1 MLVGSVPEL
10 EVARGR
16 IERAEWALAFAARL
30 QHSADVQDRA
40 SYAAAKAT
48 VLRAV
53 GRHAEALAAAEE
65 AIAMVDILGWGSQVA
80 KQGLVEAIE
89 AALALGELERAE
101 TLVALIEDRP
111 RGAAPLYLRA
121 HAARFRARL
130 STGSEVEP
138 RLKSAAA
145 TFRELGLPF
154 WTAVAELELAEW
166 LVAHGRGHE
175 AAPLLAGARETFER
189 LEATPWPSAPTG
201 RRRAEPTSSPQ
212 APEAGVLTA
221 ETRLVAPSDTRRA
234 LALAANAERGVCRA
248 RPRLGIRRGRRTA
261 GAPRGGR
268 SPARG
273 AWFCGRERDGAA
285 QARRR

>member
-1 MLVGSVPEL
+1 MLVGSMPEL

-16 IERAEWALAFAARL
+16 IERAEWALALAAQL
-30 QHSADVQDRA
+30 QDSTDVQDRA
-40 SYAAAKAT
+40 GYAAAKAT
-48 VLRAV
+48 VLRAA
-53 GRHAEALAAAEE
+53 GRHAEALAAEE

-101 TLVALIEDRP
+101 TLVALIEGRP

-166 LVAHGRGHE
+166 LVAHGRDHE

-189 LEATPWPSAPTG
+189 LEATPWVE
-201 RRRAEPTSSPQ
+201 RAD
-212 APEAGVLTA
+212 L
-221 ETRLVAPSDTRRA
+221 
-234 LALAANAERGVCRA
+234 
-248 RPRLGIRRGRRTA
+248 A
-261 GAPRGGR
+261 GA
-268 SPARG
+268 
-273 AWFCGRERDGAA
+273 GREPDVVAA
-285 QARRR
+285 GS

>member
-1 MLVGSVPEL
+1 LMLVGSVPEL
-10 EVARGR
+10 EVVRGR

-40 SYAAAKAT
+40 AYATAKAT
-48 VLRAV
+48 VLRAA

-89 AALALGELERAE
+89 AALAVGELERAE

-111 RGAAPLYLRA
+111 RGAVPLYLRA

-154 WTAVAELELAEW
+154 WTAVAEFELAEW
-166 LVAHGRGHE
+166 LVAHGRDHE
-175 AAPLLAGARETFER
+175 AAPLLSGARETFER
-189 LEATPWPSAPTG
+189 LEATPWLE
-201 RRRAEPTSSPQ
+201 RAD
-212 APEAGVLTA
+212 L
-221 ETRLVAPSDTRRA
+221 
-234 LALAANAERGVCRA
+234 
-248 RPRLGIRRGRRTA
+248 A
-261 GAPRGGR
+261 GA
-268 SPARG
+268 
-273 AWFCGRERDGAA
+273 GREPDVVAA
-285 QARRR
+285 GS